1 MIRWFD
7 PGSTVSYVFTV
18 YPALCPVS
26 VSVDCP
32 PFTESPFARSRCYLL
47 RRGIQY
53 HVREH
58 YPPFIALT
66 GSCVRPNSS
75 CHLDFTLEQQVFAGC
90 CESLLEDGLSRHYL
104 CNPCV
109 GAWTLTPRRPF
120 SALARFFLK
129 GNGLTLVVRSSARQI
144 CPYNAT
150 STGLIFPR
158 LQSFLYVQAP
168 TLDRPPDC
176 THR

>member
-7 PGSTVSYVFTV
+7 PGSTVFYVSTV

-26 VSVDCP
+26 VSFDCP

-75 CHLDFTLEQQVFAGC
+75 YRLDFTLDQWVSAGC
-90 CESLLEDGLSRHYL
+90 CQSLLGDGPSRRYL
-104 CNPCV
+104 CIPCV
-109 GAWTLTPRRPF
+109 GAWTPTPQRPF
-120 SALARFFLK
+120 SAFARFFLK
-129 GNGLTLVVRSSARQI
+129 DNGLTLDVRGSARRI
-144 CPYNAT
+144 CPCNAT
-150 STGLIFPR
+150 STGLFFSR

-168 TLDRPPDC
+168 TLARPPGR